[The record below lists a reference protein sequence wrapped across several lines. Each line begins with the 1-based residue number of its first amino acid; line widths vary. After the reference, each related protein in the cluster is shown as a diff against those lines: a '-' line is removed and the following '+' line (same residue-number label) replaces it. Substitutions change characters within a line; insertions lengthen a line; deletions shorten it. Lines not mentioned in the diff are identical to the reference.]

1 MRDEAGTNAEQ
12 RSRINVTCCGQPMKI
27 VVHATTYN
35 PLIAFVFWSHQPS
48 ILAETMAALRAT

>member
-1 MRDEAGTNAEQ
+1 
-12 RSRINVTCCGQPMKI
+12 MKI